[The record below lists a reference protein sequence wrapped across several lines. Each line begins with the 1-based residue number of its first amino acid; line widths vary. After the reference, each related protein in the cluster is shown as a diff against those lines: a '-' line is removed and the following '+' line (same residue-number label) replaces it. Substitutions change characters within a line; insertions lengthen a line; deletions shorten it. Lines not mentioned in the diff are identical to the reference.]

1 MKNKKRLLAL
11 MLTPFVLSQS
21 ITALAAKAD
30 NNPQGD
36 QHTTIGIMESATEV
50 GQASFEV
57 PLYIT
62 TAAVKGQTKLMCP
75 EGYDIKNT
83 AGNNSIGVLS
93 LTVHKVAGGEWSLV
107 KTTPAADK
115 EVQITIGDLIL
126 PAINTT
132 TQQKTVDFTQAGDGD
147 NTAFRKNNKI
157 VAIAPGK
164 TLSETNGGAAP
175 GTAGYKGLGIS
186 GQVSNATRTD
196 KGAAAQFRITYVVS
210 ALDANGAAIGNIYV
224 GDSKA
229 AAGL

>member
-30 NNPQGD
+30 NNPTGD
-36 QHTTIGIMESATEV
+36 QHTTIGIMESTTEV

-62 TAAVKGQTKLMCP
+62 TAAVTGKDRLICP
-75 EGYDIKNT
+75 TGYDIRNT
-83 AGNNSIGVLS
+83 SQTNAIGVVSVTVEKVDGGSWDLVVDTPTS
-93 LTVHKVAGGEWSLV
+93 DKKVKLTIGELVLPAVNDGHKTETIQIATDTRAQNTVFYDAAKNSKLRAIPVNQTLAQAAGGDVGNGLS
-107 KTTPAADK
+107 
-115 EVQITIGDLIL
+115 ITGLI
-126 PAINTT
+126 
-132 TQQKTVDFTQAGDGD
+132 QAKD
-147 NTAFRKNNKI
+147 R
-157 VAIAPGK
+157 
-164 TLSETNGGAAP
+164 
-175 GTAGYKGLGIS
+175 
-186 GQVSNATRTD
+186 SNI
-196 KGAAAQFRITYVVS
+196 KAAAQFRVKYVVS

>member
-11 MLTPFVLSQS
+11 MLAPFVLSQS
-21 ITALAAKAD
+21 ITALAARAD

-62 TAAVKGQTKLMCP
+62 TAAVTNRTDLICP
-75 EGYDIKNT
+75 TGYDIKNT
-83 AGNNSIGVLS
+83 AGNNAIGVLS
-93 LTVHKVAGGEWSLV
+93 LTVEKVGTWETVATAPNPGGRTKV
-107 KTTPAADK
+107 KL
-115 EVQITIGDLIL
+115 TIGDEVL
-126 PAINTT
+126 PAVTDA
-132 TQQKTVDFTQAGDGD
+132 QKRQTLDFTTG
-147 NTAFRKNNKI
+147 TSTSAFRTGGKVRAIPAGQTLAQVNNN
-157 VAIAPGK
+157 IAPG
-164 TLSETNGGAAP
+164 GP
-175 GTAGYKGLGIS
+175 GYTGLGIT
-186 GQVSNATRTD
+186 GLISNETRTNS
-196 KGAAAQFRITYVVS
+196 KAAAQFRITYVVS